1 MLIQYTP
8 DAGAMKSLKI
18 RSILWDPDTNW
29 ISVNRVGT
37 NHDSL
42 L

>member
-18 RSILWDPDTNW
+18 RSILWDPDTKLQ
-29 ISVNRVGT
+29 IG
-37 NHDSL
+37 
-42 L
+42 